1 MKLRSHFSCERL
13 ADYKSE
19 RPDMSKKI
27 SKMLALTAI
36 LFLIGG
42 SLLLSERV
50 AASIDQAA
58 TARSGSAR
66 NAAIVAT
73 TDAILKE
80 TSDLR
85 KLGILRNVKS
95 GAQSR
100 SDIEKMI
107 LKNLDEETTPAE
119 MHATEVLLRKFGLV
133 PAVFHYRA
141 SIVKLLTEQVAGY
154 YDPKAQQFYL
164 ADWIDLDG
172 QKPVM
177 AHELT
182 HALQDQHF
190 NLRRFQKWPKGDSD
204 AELAAHALI
213 EGDATLA
220 MMHYMAKN
228 PMVALAFVRSLGSEG
243 TSSEQLKQTPRA
255 IRESL
260 LFPYEAGA
268 AWATQ
273 IYRRGGWQL
282 VSDAYKKLP
291 LSSEHIIHADKY
303 FSYEAPIKL
312 QLPEMNAL
320 LGAGWTRVDYD
331 VNGEWGYY
339 LILDQF
345 LNDATLSKR
354 SAAGWAGDRFALY
367 EEPKSGQAFVAQ
379 STVWDSPED
388 AQEFFEAYAKRTLR
402 RYPGAKQ
409 MSDGPTSQGAQVKEW
424 QTSEGDVVMELRA
437 SRVVIIEG
445 VPASANK
452 KELLEKMWE

>member
-1 MKLRSHFSCERL
+1 MKLRSQLSCERL

-19 RPDMSKKI
+19 HPDMSKKI
-27 SKMLALTAI
+27 STMLALLSI
-36 LFLIGG
+36 LVLLGG
-42 SLLLSERV
+42 SLFLSERA

-58 TARSGSAR
+58 TVRSGSAR

-80 TSDLR
+80 TSALR
-85 KLGILRNVKS
+85 KLSILRNVKS

-100 SDIEKMI
+100 ADIEKMI

-119 MHATEVLLRKFGLV
+119 MHATEVLLRKFGLA
-133 PAVFHYRA
+133 PTDFHYRA

-220 MMHYMAKN
+220 MMHYLAQN
-228 PMVALAFVRSLGSEG
+228 PMVALAFVRSLSGESAA
-243 TSSEQLKQTPRA
+243 SEQLKQTPRA
-255 IRESL
+255 IRDSL

-273 IYRRGGWQL
+273 IHRRGGWQL
-282 VSDAYKKLP
+282 ISDAYQKLP
-291 LSSEHIIHADKY
+291 LSSEQIIHTDKY
-303 FSYEAPIKL
+303 FSYEAPVKVDI
-312 QLPEMNAL
+312 PEMKSL
-320 LGAGWTRVDYD
+320 LGPSWTRVDYD

-345 LNDATLSKR
+345 LNDAALSKR
-354 SAAGWAGDRFALY
+354 SAAGWAGDRFTLY
-367 EEPKSGQAFVAQ
+367 EEPKSGQTFVAQ
-379 STVWDSPED
+379 LTVWDSPDD
-388 AQEFFEAYAKRTLR
+388 AREFFEAYAKRTLR

-409 MSDGPTSQGAQVKEW
+409 IAAAGPSSESEVREW
-424 QTSEGDVVMELRA
+424 QTSEGEVLMELRG

-452 KELLEKMWE
+452 KELLQAVRQ